1 LQRYQG
7 GPQPTDSGE
16 VSFGATSGSTRACW
30 RKSQEDDFLY
40 RILFERAADG
50 MLLVTGEE
58 SILAANTQACHILKR
73 SREEISLA
81 GLGALFDPEGP
92 SLETARRG
100 WRQYGSFTGELSLVR
115 GNKEVFPAEL
125 VVAAC
130 EDGGREIMSVVFR
143 DITGRKRMQEKS
155 KHIMNALVALHE
167 AGRVLTST
175 LELEQIGKRFLE
187 VVRRVA
193 GFDAMVLHLQT
204 DDGGLRVLCA
214 FGPDRLRQ
222 EASGSPEAYAA
233 RCATLET
240 KDSRVFRLR
249 GAERRSCSLAG
260 FCLPLLIQERIIG
273 LLEAY
278 GAAVTREPLTIETL
292 KSLAS
297 QAASALENARLYRK
311 VAERESRLEELV
323 GKLLVSQEQE
333 RRRMA
338 REVHDGLTQVAI
350 SSHQTLQAFADDYPP
365 NTPAGAERLNRVLE
379 LARETVREARYVI
392 ADLRPTV
399 LDDFGLAA
407 ALRLNVE
414 RLRADG
420 WEITYDEALGEKR
433 LPPDLET
440 ALYRVAQEALTNLRK
455 HALTKTNAHVL
466 LIRRDNNI
474 RLEVRDGGSGFA
486 PREVSERGE
495 AGECVGLSSMQ
506 ERIALIGGRFQI
518 YSRPEGGTS
527 VAAEVPLRESGEVG
541 S

>member
-1 LQRYQG
+1 
-7 GPQPTDSGE
+7 
-16 VSFGATSGSTRACW
+16 VCW
-30 RKSQEDDFLY
+30 MESQEDDFLY
-40 RILFERAADG
+40 QILFERAADG

-58 SILAANTQACHILKR
+58 SILAANAQACHMLKR

-92 SLETARRG
+92 SLETVRRE
-100 WRQYGSFTGELSLVR
+100 WRKYGSFTGELTLVR

-130 EDGGREIMSVVFR
+130 EDGGREKVSVVFR
-143 DITGRKRMQEKS
+143 DITGRKQMEAKS
-155 KHIMNALVALHE
+155 KSIMNALVALHE
-167 AGRVLTST
+167 GGRVLTST

-193 GFDAMVLHLQT
+193 GVDAAVLHLQT
-204 DDGGLRVLCA
+204 DDGGWSVLCA

-233 RCATLET
+233 RRAMLET
-240 KDSRVFRLR
+240 KDSRLFRLR
-249 GAERRSCSLAG
+249 GSERRSCSLAG
-260 FCLPLLIQERIIG
+260 VCLPLLIQERIIG
-273 LLEAY
+273 LLEVY
-278 GAAVTREPLTIETL
+278 GAAVTREQSTIETL

-311 VAERESRLEELV
+311 VAERERRLEELV

-333 RRRMA
+333 RRRVA

-365 NTPAGAERLNRVLE
+365 NTAAGAESLNRVLE

-392 ADLRPTV
+392 ADLRPTA

-420 WEITYDEALGEKR
+420 WEITYREALGEER

-455 HALTKTNAHVL
+455 HALTKTSAHVL

-474 RLEVRDGGSGFA
+474 RLEVRDGACGFDL
-486 PREVSERGE
+486 REVSERGE
-495 AGECVGLSSMQ
+495 ASECVGLSSMQ

-527 VAAEVPLRESGEVG
+527 VAAEVPLPEAGEVG
-541 S
+541 N